1 MLLWWKRFVQSSALR
16 AAALEGSEEPLEI
29 VLVAERAHDAAHRHR
44 QLGAPRGGG
53 EDGAARRIVR
63 ADGRGRAREFQR
75 RARGADSQTPGAARG
90 ASREAHREPRF
101 GGIFDDQPIRRG
113 RGTLFGARFFG

>member
-1 MLLWWKRFVQSSALR
+1 MKGFSLGGSAPNATAAPAAPPR
-16 AAALEGSEEPLEI
+16 AREP
-29 VLVAERAHDAAHRHR
+29 R
-44 QLGAPRGGG
+44 APRGDG
-53 EDGAARRIVR
+53 EERATRVLVR
-63 ADGRGRAREFQR
+63 AEGCRRARELQR

-101 GGIFDDQPIRRG
+101 GRIFDDQPIRRG